1 MKLTNWT
8 SQKKSCSSIE
18 HFHVRNYAQLVSI
31 KTRTTTSTTI
41 KTTTII
47 IIIVAIIISLL
58 RTVWILDR
66 AWLIQ
71 IYHTLQVN
79 RYVLCTLQMFHFT
92 CKYSNH
98 LQVFV
103 KGIGEEREQVSSF
116 STRKFN
122 SLQPIELKCA
132 SALELTWI
140 KRIQQSSYEFITQ
153 ERRVLDLL
161 RLSLYLFCTVQFYF
175 MSTDNAAELS
185 SLCAWCGA

>member
-1 MKLTNWT
+1 
-8 SQKKSCSSIE
+8 
-18 HFHVRNYAQLVSI
+18 
-31 KTRTTTSTTI
+31 
-41 KTTTII
+41 
-47 IIIVAIIISLL
+47 
-58 RTVWILDR
+58 
-66 AWLIQ
+66 
-71 IYHTLQVN
+71 
-79 RYVLCTLQMFHFT
+79 MFHFT

-103 KGIGEEREQVSSF
+103 KKGIGESEGREGEQVSSF

-185 SLCAWCGA
+185 SLCAWCGALPADSGAPIPLPSLPYVFVLSPVSQFQAECGICKSRVNTNKFVYAMYIYMYIVFHSDMINSKVMQQGQAQTCSLLW